1 MHRTTVMLP
10 DDLKLQASR
19 IARESGMSLGEI
31 IRESLEN
38 WLKCRKKQPVGDP
51 LFHEVPVY
59 EGSVPEDYSIN
70 HDKYLY
76 GE

>member
-10 DDLKLQASR
+10 DNLKIQASR
-19 IARESGMSLGEI
+19 FARESGMSLGEI

-38 WLKCRKKQPVGDP
+38 WLNGQKKQPARDP

-59 EGSVPEDYSIN
+59 AGPTPEDYSIN

>member
-1 MHRTTVMLP
+1 MLP
-10 DDLKLQASR
+10 DDLKTRASR

-38 WLKCRKKQPVGDP
+38 WLKCRKSPAAGDS
-51 LFHEVPVY
+51 LFHDIPVY

>member
-10 DDLKLQASR
+10 DDLRLQAAR
-19 IARESGMSLGEI
+19 LARESGMSLGEA

-38 WLKCRKKQPVGDP
+38 WLQSKKQPPIRDP
-51 LFHEVPVY
+51 LFHGVPVS
-59 EGSVPEDYSIN
+59 EVDAPKDYSIN